1 MHAAEQ
7 RFAERR
13 FAERRFAEHS
23 FAEHRAAVER
33 WEPAVRALVGWD
45 AEAARHRADAACGG
59 PLAGWAIG
67 VKDILDLAGTPTACG
82 VAFLPPEPKTASA
95 RIVEQLQEQGAYAL
109 AKTVTTCFA
118 YLDPGPTRNP
128 WNREHTPGGSSM
140 GSAAAVATGMVRA
153 AIGTQT
159 VGSVCRPASFC
170 GVVGFKPSYGL
181 VSTDGCFAL
190 VPTFDT
196 IGFFTRDVE
205 DMTALWDAVAPL
217 PARARD
223 PGGPPVVGVL
233 EDLRCEPFD
242 AQMIDALR
250 WTRERLRARGIAT
263 RAVTLPAELAAVY
276 DNNRFIFEVEAAR
289 AHAGLWARHR
299 AAYPPKLTAVLE
311 SAAAGDSA
319 ERYGAA
325 CAARAEAQERFA
337 ALFGEIDVVLAPAAP
352 GTAPR
357 DLTVTGDPRANL
369 LFTHVRAPVV
379 SLPARLGAD
388 GLPLGLQCAAP
399 AGSDAAVLAAAR
411 AIQDALGFDA
421 APAAPRPG
429 D

>member
-1 MHAAEQ
+1 MNGATH
-7 RFAERR
+7 FSD
-13 FAERRFAEHS
+13 HV
-23 FAEHRAAVER
+23 AAVER

-45 AEAARHRADAACGG
+45 AGAARRRAQAAGSG

-82 VAFLPPEPKTASA
+82 VEFLPADPKAASA

-128 WNREHTPGGSSM
+128 WNRQHTPGGSSM
-140 GSAAAVATGMVRA
+140 GSAAAVAAGMVRA

-196 IGFFTRDVE
+196 IGFFTRTVE
-205 DMTALWDAVAPL
+205 DMTTLWNAIAPHAS
-217 PARARD
+217 PRTHKANE
-223 PGGPPVVGVL
+223 PPVVAIV

-242 AQMIDALR
+242 VEMIGALR
-250 WTRERLRARGIAT
+250 WARDRLRARGIPT
-263 RAVTLPAELAAVY
+263 RDATLPVELGAVY
-276 DNNRFIFEVEAAR
+276 DNNRVIFEVEAAR
-289 AHAGLWARHR
+289 AHAELWARHR
-299 AAYPPKLTAVLE
+299 AAYPPKLRAVLE
-311 SAAAGDSA
+311 SATVDDS
-319 ERYGAA
+319 ENRYAAA
-325 CAARAEAQERFA
+325 CAARAEAQERFT
-337 ALFGEIDVVLAPAAP
+337 ALFGKIDAVLAPAAP
-352 GTAPR
+352 GAAPR

-379 SLPARLGAD
+379 SLPSRLAAD

-399 AGSDAAVLAAAR
+399 PGSDATVLAAAR
-411 AIQDALGFDA
+411 AIQDALCFDA
-421 APAAPRPG
+421 TPAEPRPS